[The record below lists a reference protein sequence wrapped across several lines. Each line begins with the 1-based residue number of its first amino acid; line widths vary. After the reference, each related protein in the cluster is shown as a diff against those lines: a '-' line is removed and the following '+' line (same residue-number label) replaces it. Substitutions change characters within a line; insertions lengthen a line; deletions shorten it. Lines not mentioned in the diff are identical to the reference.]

1 MRKFL
6 LAVALIGSLLY
17 AQEEP
22 KKKTP
27 PVLHEVSNKDVVQSV
42 FPDAAKVDKY
52 NEFWFK
58 ILDGKG
64 KILGFAM
71 SSMPFCK
78 DVIGYNN
85 TTPIMIITDKKLVI
99 KKTALLTNC
108 ETMGYVRKL
117 EKKGFFDL
125 WNGKKITEAS
135 KIQLDACSGA
145 TITAKAVMKNVNFL
159 LENGGKKLPKK
170 I

>member
-1 MRKFL
+1 
-6 LAVALIGSLLY
+6 
-17 AQEEP
+17 
-22 KKKTP
+22 
-27 PVLHEVSNKDVVQSV
+27 
-42 FPDAAKVDKY
+42 
-52 NEFWFK
+52 
-58 ILDGKG
+58 
-64 KILGFAM
+64 
-71 SSMPFCK
+71 
-78 DVIGYNN
+78 
-85 TTPIMIITDKKLVI
+85 MIITDKKLVI

-125 WNGKKITEAS
+125 WNGKKIKEAS